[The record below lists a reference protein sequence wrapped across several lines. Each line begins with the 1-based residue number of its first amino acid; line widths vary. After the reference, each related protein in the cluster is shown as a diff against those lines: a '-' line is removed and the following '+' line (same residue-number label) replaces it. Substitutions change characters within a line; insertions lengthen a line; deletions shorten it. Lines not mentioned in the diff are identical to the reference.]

1 MNLHQR
7 DILVPILGSEL
18 GVHTFEHQPV
28 CRLTT
33 PSYVQLL
40 SLQKNSS
47 NPSFFK
53 GSDLWWGIFH
63 RYVSWSAQFE
73 RLANFLGNEF
83 MDTVTL
89 GTLAIPGQSIGVA
102 TEVNSSGVIMT
113 SNVLIFITITSR
125 CF

>member
-1 MNLHQR
+1 
-7 DILVPILGSEL
+7 
-18 GVHTFEHQPV
+18 
-28 CRLTT
+28 
-33 PSYVQLL
+33 
-40 SLQKNSS
+40 
-47 NPSFFK
+47 
-53 GSDLWWGIFH
+53 
-63 RYVSWSAQFE
+63 
-73 RLANFLGNEF
+73 